1 MGLFSRLF
9 RKDKKQAE
17 QTRITT
23 NTIQVIVSREKAMIF
38 DLPQMN
44 NAIREVANAMGVG
57 MIEFDKDGI
66 TFENCTSEGYIT
78 DSATTPTHPNE
89 KGHTQMAK
97 KAVAD
102 MQSYI
107 TSL

>member
-38 DLPQMN
+38 DAYLKNEPHFVV
-44 NAIREVANAMGVG
+44 IEVEGTMMLDVSQ
-57 MIEFDKDGI
+57 EFDYSQLVSALK
-66 TFENCTSEGYIT
+66 TKAENN
-78 DSATTPTHPNE
+78 NE
-89 KGHTQMAK
+89 LKEALTNI
-97 KAVAD
+97 VID
-102 MQSYI
+102 
-107 TSL
+107 LNR